1 MFQKRNSIINK
12 IDAKNYINGQETIS
26 ILNIYFHI
34 EIYKYVL
41 NLNNEMK
48 NILNSVTFL
57 YVKKG
62 SAL

>member
-1 MFQKRNSIINK
+1 MINK
-12 IDAKNYINGQETIS
+12 IDAKNYFNGQETIS
-26 ILNIYFHI
+26 ILNIYFYI
-34 EIYKYVL
+34 EIYKQVL